1 MWRDA
6 LHVRYRLRP
15 PRMIRSF
22 KDRRTEAVFR
32 GDRPK
37 GFPGDVLKRARR
49 KLQVLDAA
57 VEVADLRD
65 PPGNRLHQ
73 LAEDREGQWSIR
85 VNDQFRI
92 CFEWGVAGPEK
103 VEFVDYH

>member
-1 MWRDA
+1 MIQTFRG
-6 LHVRYRLRP
+6 RL
-15 PRMIRSF
+15 
-22 KDRRTEAVFR
+22 TEAVFR
-32 GDRPK
+32 GESPK
-37 GFPGDVLKRARR
+37 GFPSDLLRRARR

-57 VEVADLRD
+57 IEVADLRD

-73 LAEDREGQWSIR
+73 LAQDRQGQWSIS

-92 CFEWGVAGPEK
+92 CFEWGPSGPEN